1 MENPNDPVSN
11 QTRNLPACCS
21 APQPT
26 APARILHLQGR
37 GSLAG
42 CGHAHTPTW
51 ALANASMLLGLEG
64 TEAGFDVFNVFLSY
78 HITKNSAE
86 ERNEKILST
95 RYSAGNFRGTLFLY

>member
-1 MENPNDPVSN
+1 
-11 QTRNLPACCS
+11 
-21 APQPT
+21 
-26 APARILHLQGR
+26 
-37 GSLAG
+37 
-42 CGHAHTPTW
+42 
-51 ALANASMLLGLEG
+51 MLLGLEG